1 MIKVQPERQESMN
14 ESKPKE
20 SAYSAERTETTGPH
34 SLRSTTV
41 TAEPP
46 GTGVPADSPRQPE
59 QAPKAALPEIGKS
72 GGTLPG
78 ISKAGGDATMAGFT
92 EFLKRTWH
100 VWLIAGGAIF
110 GLMAAVTVQKRMAES
125 ARIAREKR
133 HEEAAAT
140 VTLDSL
146 TARCGQPLED
156 LTKEMYPIVTRTM
169 SYRGSENEKI
179 VFAFSKTA
187 EEKSEWIFLSMKD
200 ERGTRSFDTPEAKIA
215 ALPCL
220 DEKK

>member
-1 MIKVQPERQESMN
+1 MD

-20 SAYSAERTETTGPH
+20 SPYSAERTTITGPN
-34 SLRSTTV
+34 SLRSSTA

-46 GTGVPADSPRQPE
+46 GTGRPADSPKQTE
-59 QAPKAALPEIGKS
+59 AAPKATLPEIGKPS
-72 GGTLPG
+72 GSLPP
-78 ISKAGGDATMAGFT
+78 ISKAGGDATLAGFA
-92 EFLKRTWH
+92 EFLKRTGP
-100 VWLIAGGAIF
+100 VWLVVVGVIF
-110 GLMAAVTVQKRMAES
+110 GLMVVVTVQKHMAES

-140 VTLDSL
+140 VTPDVL
-146 TARCGQPLED
+146 TARCGQPVED
-156 LTKEMYPIVTRTM
+156 LTKDMYPIVTRTM
-169 SYRGSENEKI
+169 LYRGSENEKI

-187 EEKSEWIFLSMKD
+187 EEKSDWVFLSMKD
-200 ERGTRSFDTPEAKIA
+200 ERGSKSFDTPEAKIA